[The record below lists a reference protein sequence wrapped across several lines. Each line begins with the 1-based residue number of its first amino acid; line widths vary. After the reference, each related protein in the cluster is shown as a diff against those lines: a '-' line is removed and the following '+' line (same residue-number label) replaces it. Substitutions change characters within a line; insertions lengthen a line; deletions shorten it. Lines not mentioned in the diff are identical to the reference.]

1 MRRNFIFTIGHSTR
15 SIDDFIHLLKSHGV
29 QRVIDVRTLPRS
41 RFNPH
46 FDITRLPALLRA
58 AHIHYTHLP
67 GLGGLRRPHRDSPNI
82 GWRNKSFR
90 GYADHMQSASFKR
103 NLERCLELA
112 SVERVALM
120 CAEAVPWRC
129 HRSLIADALVARGID
144 ALEIAS
150 DTRVRPHTLT
160 PFARVEGADITYPAP
175 ADETVNAGEDQSL
188 PSDQAELR
196 STDRQ

>member
-15 SIDDFIHLLKSHGV
+15 QIEDFIHLLKSHGV
-29 QRVIDVRTLPRS
+29 QRVVDVRTLPRS

-58 AHIHYTHLP
+58 AQIHYTHLA
-67 GLGGLRRPHRDSPNI
+67 GLGGLRRPHRDSPNA

-90 GYADHMQSASFKR
+90 GYADHMQSAAFRRS
-103 NLERCLELA
+103 LERCLELA
-112 SVERVALM
+112 SVERVAVM

-150 DTRVRPHTLT
+150 DSRVRPHTLT
-160 PFARVEGADITYPAP
+160 PFAQVDGTVITYPAVP
-175 ADETVNAGEDQSL
+175 TTAADLKEFDER
-188 PSDQAELR
+188 PH
-196 STDRQ
+196 

>member
-1 MRRNFIFTIGHSTR
+1 MRRNFVFTIGHSTR
-15 SIDDFIHLLKSHGV
+15 PIDDFLHLLKSHGV
-29 QRVIDVRTLPRS
+29 QRVVDVRTLPRS

-58 AHIHYTHLP
+58 THIHYTHLP

-82 GWRNKSFR
+82 GWRNRSFR
-90 GYADHMQSASFKR
+90 GYADHMQSAAFKR
-103 NLERCLELA
+103 SLERCLELA
-112 SVERVALM
+112 SVERVAVM

-150 DTRVRPHTLT
+150 DSRVRPHTLT
-160 PFARVEGADITYPAP
+160 PFAQIDGTVITYPAIP
-175 ADETVNAGEDQSL
+175 TTAPELKEFDER
-188 PSDQAELR
+188 PH
-196 STDRQ
+196 